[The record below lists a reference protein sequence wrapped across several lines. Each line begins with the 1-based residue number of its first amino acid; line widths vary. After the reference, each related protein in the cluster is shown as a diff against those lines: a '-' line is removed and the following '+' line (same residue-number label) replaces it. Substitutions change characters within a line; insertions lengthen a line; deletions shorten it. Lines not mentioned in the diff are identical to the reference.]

1 MKKNM
6 KELLVKVDWKK
17 VAKIGGC
24 VLTGVMAFA
33 SAVSEQKAADKLL
46 DMEARLK
53 NLESK

>member
-1 MKKNM
+1 MNIM
-6 KELLVKVDWKK
+6 KELLAKVDWKK

-24 VLTGVMAFA
+24 VLTGVMAFT
-33 SAVSEQKAADKLL
+33 SAVSEQKQADKLL

>member
-1 MKKNM
+1 M
-6 KELLVKVDWKK
+6 KEILAKVDWKK

-46 DMEARLK
+46 DMETRLK